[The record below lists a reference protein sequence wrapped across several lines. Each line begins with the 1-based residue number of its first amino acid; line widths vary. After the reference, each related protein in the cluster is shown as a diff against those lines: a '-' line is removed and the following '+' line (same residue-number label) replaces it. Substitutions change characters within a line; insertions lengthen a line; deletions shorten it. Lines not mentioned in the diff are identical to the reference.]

1 MKHIETNKLTPT
13 NWHGFQ
19 DNTKSIERKFKR
31 KSSGECQGFGTRMKR
46 WNNRERIFIY
56 TKLLRIFS
64 FPVVSKICNYKL
76 VEVIFRV

>member
-31 KSSGECQGFGTRMKR
+31 KSSGECQGFGTGMKR
-46 WNNRERIFIY
+46 WNNRERIF
-56 TKLLRIFS
+56 T
-64 FPVVSKICNYKL
+64 
-76 VEVIFRV
+76 